1 MMNRQRFVIGAGLV
15 LAVFIL
21 LAGMPARA
29 ATAAPTETPTPTA
42 TPTPMPTPMGA
53 PTCAGNDCLPQIFG
67 LLAAQATREAAY
79 TQLVDAD
86 GQVVLLRREYTDAGR
101 AGLLISMAT
110 LTLVLAG
117 IAVFILRRSK

>member
-1 MMNRQRFVIGAGLV
+1 MMNRQRFVIGAGLA

-21 LAGMPARA
+21 LAGTPARA
-29 ATAAPTETPTPTA
+29 ATAAPTETPTPTT
-42 TPTPMPTPMGA
+42 TPTPRPT

-117 IAVFILRRSK
+117 IAVLILRRSK